1 MKYIIY
7 LNNKNNIKI
16 IKIIY
21 ILYYIILYYIIFIKS
36 FLKDYKLNKDL
47 IWVLIYK
54 EDINNEL

>member
-21 ILYYIILYYIIFIKS
+21 IL
-36 FLKDYKLNKDL
+36 NKDL
-47 IWVLIYK
+47 IRILIYK
-54 EDINNEL
+54 EDINNKL

>member
-21 ILYYIILYYIIFIKS
+21 ILYYIIFIKS

-47 IWVLIYK
+47 IRILIYK